1 MRDWRGRHQELI
13 LQVLTLVAAIVAASA
28 YWVTGTRSKKGTVKG
43 ILYTVI
49 DSSVMVDN
57 QVLKEGDTIYSTKV
71 VRIYPKKVEFEKN
84 GKRWAQRVSEY
95 PDSAWDE
102 TEGTSDT
109 IHPK

>member
-84 GKRWAQRVSEY
+84 GKRWEMFSSFQ
-95 PDSAWDE
+95 
-102 TEGTSDT
+102 
-109 IHPK
+109 